1 MNSTIKVVGKI
12 AEVLNESNE
21 NSDST
26 KQGIQ
31 LIKAKT
37 GESLKEKWDSKV
49 MHGWYIRSMD
59 RQLISKED
67 TLLWLSRGSLK
78 GEAESEI
85 IAAQNRALQTKYH
98 ATKILWTEADGK
110 CRHSKQFAETV
121 EHIISAC
128 PVLAKEQYIKRHDRM
143 CAQLHFNKFKEI
155 GVKLYNKHRYDHVP
169 KSVQTSHECKVAIL
183 WNQ

>member
-1 MNSTIKVVGKI
+1 MNSTIKVVGKV

-21 NSDST
+21 KNDST

-37 GESLKEKWDSKV
+37 GESLKEKWDSKI
-49 MHGWYIRSMD
+49 MHGWYIWSTD

-67 TLLWLSRGSLK
+67 VSLWLSKGNLK

-85 IAAQNRALQTKYH
+85 IAAQDQTLKTKYH
-98 ATKILWTEADGK
+98 ATKILWTEADSK
-110 CRHSKQFAETV
+110 CRHSKQFAERV

-128 PVLAKEQYIKRHDRM
+128 PLLAKEQYMQRYDRV
-143 CAQLHFNKFKEI
+143 CAQLYFNIIKETGI
-155 GVKLYNKHRYDHVP
+155 KLNNKHWYDHVP
-169 KSVQTSHECKVAIL
+169 KLVETSHEC
-183 WNQ
+183 